1 MLLFLGAADYHYDNE
16 TEKNQRSDKF
26 TPPFVAGSDSILSG
40 NVFIHGIVKGALE
53 FFECG
58 GFQCLILWDLVDA
71 AVVSILGVGVA
82 RVAGEISVF
91 HRVAGI
97 GYQVRM

>member
-26 TPPFVAGSDSILSG
+26 TPPFVAGSDSILGG
-40 NVFIHGIVKGALE
+40 NVFIHGIVKGAFIFVE
-53 FFECG
+53 GG
-58 GFQCLILWDLVDA
+58 GFQCLSLRDLVDA
-71 AVVSILGVGVA
+71 AVVFILGVGVA

-91 HRVAGI
+91 HRVAGT
-97 GYQVRM
+97 GYQMRM